1 MASVSFRNMYTYVYV
16 CAYVCRSTS
25 ISSYT
30 YILTTAIV
38 ELNREVDSIS
48 IRPFLICENSSFK
61 WFNSTSII
69 IPNLSSISS
78 IFKSSLFFFHKK
90 RTDSLNTESGIC
102 LPLLPNNWSS
112 SHQEPVFPEMMEG
125 ILGSRRPVDGCPA
138 LPASELVAPSTP
150 PADQGRP

>member
-61 WFNSTSII
+61 WFNSIPII

-112 SHQEPVFPEMMEG
+112 SHQEPVFPEMMERNPG
-125 ILGSRRPVDGCPA
+125 VQEACGRLPSSPGLRAGGSFHSPC
-138 LPASELVAPSTP
+138 
-150 PADQGRP
+150 